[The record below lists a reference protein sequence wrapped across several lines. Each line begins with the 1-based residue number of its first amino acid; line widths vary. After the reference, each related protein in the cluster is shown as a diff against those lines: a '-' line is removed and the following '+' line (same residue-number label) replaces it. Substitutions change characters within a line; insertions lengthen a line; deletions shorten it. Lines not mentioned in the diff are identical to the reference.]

1 MILASTRC
9 MNDQTVAKKI
19 KTALKQTRGT
29 LEYDR
34 VMTINMVR
42 VKGFAALVAADAL
55 DVDRRTVSDW
65 LDTYN
70 SKGRDSPADDTRTI
84 RAKGRYWT

>member
-1 MILASTRC
+1 MA
-9 MNDQTVAKKI
+9 
-19 KTALKQTRGT
+19 
-29 LEYDR
+29 
-34 VMTINMVR
+34 INMVR

>member
-1 MILASTRC
+1 MA
-9 MNDQTVAKKI
+9 
-19 KTALKQTRGT
+19 
-29 LEYDR
+29 
-34 VMTINMVR
+34 INMMR
-42 VKGFAALVAADAL
+42 VKGFATLVAA

-70 SKGRDSPADDTRTI
+70 SKCLDSLADDARTV

>member
-1 MILASTRC
+1 M
-9 MNDQTVAKKI
+9 M
-19 KTALKQTRGT
+19 
-29 LEYDR
+29 
-34 VMTINMVR
+34 R
-42 VKGFAALVAADAL
+42 VKGFATLVAADAL

-70 SKGRDSPADDTRTI
+70 SKHRDSLADDARTV